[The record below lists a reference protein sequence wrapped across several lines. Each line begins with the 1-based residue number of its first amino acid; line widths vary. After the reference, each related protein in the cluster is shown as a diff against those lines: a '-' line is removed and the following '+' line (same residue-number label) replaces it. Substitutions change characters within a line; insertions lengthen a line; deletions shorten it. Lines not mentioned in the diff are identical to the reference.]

1 MNYQADL
8 VAALKK
14 EAELIKKQTILD
26 IISIAT
32 ACDNYTEFKKALYG
46 LAIQYFKEMEADGLV
61 PAGTV
66 DRVIAGTANTKDD
79 SGILL

>member
-1 MNYQADL
+1 MGYQTDL

-14 EAELIKKQTILD
+14 EAELIKKQTILEL
-26 IISIAT
+26 ISIAT
-32 ACDNYTEFKKALYG
+32 ACDNYTEFKKAMYG
-46 LAIQYFKEMEADGLV
+46 VAIQYFKEMEADGLV

-66 DRVIAGTANTKDD
+66 DRVINSKQTEDD